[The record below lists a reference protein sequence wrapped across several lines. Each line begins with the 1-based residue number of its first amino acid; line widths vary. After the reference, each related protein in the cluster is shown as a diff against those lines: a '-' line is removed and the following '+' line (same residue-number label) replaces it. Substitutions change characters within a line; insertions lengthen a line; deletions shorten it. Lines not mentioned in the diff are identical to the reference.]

1 MEPREIADLLPESPG
16 VYLFKDAGG
25 NVLYVGKAASLRS
38 RVRSYFLE
46 SSWVNAKTGSLAR
59 EIADLETIL
68 VGNEREA
75 LALEHN
81 LIKQY
86 RPKFNVMLRDD
97 KTYPYI
103 KFTAA
108 EKYPRVYFT
117 RRIKKDGS
125 LYFGPYFPAG
135 LARRIL
141 HFVHKRF
148 LVPSCSVD
156 LTRSHPRP
164 CLQYYIKR
172 CLGPCVTG
180 LTTDERYAE
189 AARDVRLFLEG
200 RRHDLIK
207 SLEVR
212 MTAAAE
218 KEQFEQAASYRDLL
232 RTLEDIEERQ
242 RIAAAQG
249 DDTDVLAYYAE
260 PPLVAANLFHLRGGR
275 VVDRREF
282 YWEDLEEFDPQEFV
296 PSLLKQLYMEAEYL
310 PKAIHVPIDFED
322 RELLEETLAER
333 AGHKVE
339 IFTPQRGSKRSFL
352 DLVESN
358 AKHSFEQRFRVLK
371 PSSKAIGEAL
381 QNALN
386 LPEEPHRI
394 ESFDISHI
402 QGTDTVA
409 SMVVWENGRMKK
421 SDYRKFIIRGDEGR
435 GDGGRGENS
444 NNPFPIVSSPIGPLP
459 ISKNDDF
466 ASMREAVT
474 RRYRRLQEEKKPLP
488 SLILIDGG
496 IGQLHAAAQAL
507 DALQIIN
514 QPLASIA
521 KKEEILYVFGQEDEP
536 IVLEHHSPVLHLIQQ
551 IRDETHRFAV
561 TFHRQRRAARQTK
574 SALDGI
580 PGIGPRTAQKL
591 LREFGSVSNVR
602 RASLDK
608 LSQVIPRKTAEKL
621 FEQLGALK
629 SPETHN
635 DHGVNQTK

>member
-16 VYLFKDAGG
+16 VYLFKDAAGH
-25 NVLYVGKAASLRS
+25 VLYVGKAASLRS

-86 RPKFNVMLRDD
+86 RPKFNVVLRDD

-148 LVPSCSVD
+148 LVPSCTVD

-172 CLGPCVTG
+172 CLGPCVAG

-200 RRHDLIK
+200 RRHDLMK
-207 SLEVR
+207 SLEAR
-212 MTAAAE
+212 MMAAAE
-218 KEQFEQAASYRDLL
+218 KEQFEQAAAYRDLL

-282 YWEDLEEFDPQEFV
+282 YWEDLEDFDPQEFV
-296 PSLLKQLYMEAEYL
+296 PSLLKQLYLEADYL

-339 IFTPQRGSKRSFL
+339 IFTPQRGNKRSFL

-381 QNALN
+381 QSALN
-386 LPEEPHRI
+386 LPEEPRRI

-435 GDGGRGENS
+435 GEDS
-444 NNPFPIVSSPIGPLP
+444 NNPLPIVPSPIAAFP

-466 ASMREAVT
+466 SSVREAVT

-507 DALQIIN
+507 DSLQIIN

-574 SALDGI
+574 SALDAI

-591 LREFGSVSNVR
+591 LREFGSVTNVR
-602 RASLDK
+602 RAGVEK
-608 LSQVIPRKTAEKL
+608 LSEIIPRKTAEKL
-621 FEQLGALK
+621 FQQLGALK
-629 SPETHN
+629 SADKHSNHEDNRTE
-635 DHGVNQTK
+635 

>member
-1 MEPREIADLLPESPG
+1 MEPREKAAQLPESPG
-16 VYLFKDAGG
+16 VYLFKDAGET
-25 NVLYVGKAASLRS
+25 VLYVGKARNLRG
-38 RVRSYFLE
+38 RVRSYFIE
-46 SSWVNAKTGSLAR
+46 SRWIDAKTGSLAR
-59 EIADLETIL
+59 EIADLETIV

-81 LIKQY
+81 LIKKY
-86 RPKFNVMLRDD
+86 RPKFNVLLRDD

-141 HFVHKRF
+141 HFIHKRF
-148 LVPSCSVD
+148 MVPSCAVD
-156 LTRSHPRP
+156 LTRNHPRP

-172 CLGPCVTG
+172 CLGPCVCG
-180 LTTDERYAE
+180 LTSDERYAE
-189 AARDVRLFLEG
+189 AARDARMFLEG
-200 RRHDLIK
+200 RRHDLMK
-207 SLEVR
+207 SLEAR
-212 MTAAAE
+212 MSAAAE
-218 KEQFEQAASYRDLL
+218 NELFEQAAAYRDLL

-249 DDTDVLAYYAE
+249 DDTDVFAYYAE
-260 PPLVAANLFHLRGGR
+260 APLVAANLFHLRGGR

-282 YWEDLEEFDPQEFV
+282 YWEDLEEFDPKEFV
-296 PSLLKQLYMEAEYL
+296 PSVLKQLYLEAEYL
-310 PKAIHVPIDFED
+310 PKAIHVSEDFEE
-322 RELLEETLAER
+322 RGLLEETLTEH

-339 IFTPQRGSKRSFL
+339 IFTPQRGSKRAFL
-352 DLVESN
+352 DLVDNN

-371 PSSKAIGEAL
+371 PTSKAIGEAL

-386 LPEEPHRI
+386 LLEEPKRI

-421 SDYRKFIIRGDEGR
+421 SDYRKFIIH
-435 GDGGRGENS
+435 GDGGNGA
-444 NNPFPIVSSPIGPLP
+444 LP
-459 ISKNDDF
+459 RLNDDF
-466 ASMREAVT
+466 SSMGEAVT
-474 RRYRRLQEEKKPLP
+474 RRYRRLQEEKRALP

-507 DALQIIN
+507 ESLQIIN
-514 QPLASIA
+514 QAVASIA
-521 KKEEILYVFGQEDEP
+521 KKEEILFVLGQEDEP
-536 IVLEHHSPVLHLIQQ
+536 ITLERHSPVLHLIQQ

-561 TFHRQRRAARQTK
+561 TFHRQRRGKRQTH
-574 SALDGI
+574 SVLNDI
-580 PGIGPRTAQKL
+580 PGVGPRTAQKL
-591 LREFGSVSNVR
+591 LKEFGSVAKIRQAGVE
-602 RASLDK
+602 K
-608 LSQVIPRKTAEKL
+608 LSEIISRKSAEKIL
-621 FEQLGALK
+621 AGLEHPDKQ
-629 SPETHN
+629 
-635 DHGVNQTK
+635 

>member
-1 MEPREIADLLPESPG
+1 MEPREIAALLPESPG
-16 VYLFKDAGG
+16 VYLFKDAAGT
-25 NVLYVGKAASLRS
+25 VLYVGKAASLRS

-148 LVPSCSVD
+148 LVPSCTVD

-207 SLEVR
+207 SLEAR
-212 MTAAAE
+212 MMAAAE
-218 KEQFEQAASYRDLL
+218 KEQFEQAAAYRDLL

-242 RIAAAQG
+242 RIAATQG

-282 YWEDLEEFDPQEFV
+282 YWEDLEEFDPHEFV
-296 PSLLKQLYMEAEYL
+296 PSLLKQLYLEADYL

-333 AGHKVE
+333 AGHRVE

-386 LPEEPHRI
+386 LAEEPHRI

-421 SDYRKFIIRGDEGR
+421 SDYRKFIIRGDEGPAE
-435 GDGGRGENS
+435 DSNS
-444 NNPFPIVSSPIGPLP
+444 ALP
-459 ISKNDDF
+459 ISVLPDAALKIWKNDDF

-507 DALQIIN
+507 DSLQIIN

-561 TFHRQRRAARQTK
+561 AFHRQRRAAHQTK
-574 SALDGI
+574 SALTDI
-580 PGIGPRTAQKL
+580 PGIGPRTARKL
-591 LREFGSVSNVR
+591 LREFGSVTNVR
-602 RASLDK
+602 RAGLEK
-608 LSQVIPRKTAEKL
+608 LSQMIPRKTAEKL
-621 FEQLGALK
+621 FETLGVLQ
-629 SPETHN
+629 SRDN
-635 DHGVNQTK
+635 HGDNQTE

>member
-1 MEPREIADLLPESPG
+1 MEPREKAAQLPESPG

-25 NVLYVGKAASLRS
+25 TVVYVGKARNLRS

-46 SSWVNAKTGSLAR
+46 SRWIDAKTGSLAR
-59 EIADLETIL
+59 EIAELETIL

-86 RPKFNVMLRDD
+86 RPKFNVVLRDD
-97 KTYPYI
+97 NTYPYI

-125 LYFGPYFPAG
+125 LYFGPYFPAS

-148 LVPSCSVD
+148 LVPSCTVD

-172 CLGPCVTG
+172 CLGPCVAG
-180 LTTDERYAE
+180 LTTDDRYAE

-207 SLEVR
+207 SLEAR

-218 KEQFEQAASYRDLL
+218 KELFEQAAAYRDLL

-249 DDTDVLAYYAE
+249 DDTDVLAYHAE
-260 PPLVAANLFHLRGGR
+260 PPLVAADLFHLRGGR

-282 YWEDLEEFDPQEFV
+282 YWEELEEFDPREFV
-296 PSLLKQLYMEAEYL
+296 PSLLKQLYLEAEYL
-310 PKAIHVPIDFED
+310 PKAIHVSADFDD

-339 IFTPQRGSKRSFL
+339 IFTPQRGTKRAFL

-371 PSSKAIGEAL
+371 PTSKAIGEAL
-381 QNALN
+381 QNGLN
-386 LPEEPHRI
+386 LVEEPRRI

-421 SDYRKFIIRGDEGR
+421 SDYRKFIIRGEEGR
-435 GDGGRGENS
+435 GEEARNG
-444 NNPFPIVSSPIGPLP
+444 NPLRQ
-459 ISKNDDF
+459 NDDF

-474 RRYRRLQEEKKPLP
+474 RRYRRLQEEKKELP
-488 SLILIDGG
+488 GLVLIDGG
-496 IGQLHAAAQAL
+496 IGQLHAAAQAFES
-507 DALQIIN
+507 LQIIN
-514 QPLASIA
+514 QPVASIA
-521 KKEEILYVFGQEDEP
+521 KKEEILYVLGQEDEP
-536 IVLEHHSPVLHLIQQ
+536 IVLERHSPVLHLIQQ

-561 TFHRQRRAARQTK
+561 TFHRQRRGKRQTQT
-574 SALDGI
+574 ALNEI
-580 PGIGPRTAQKL
+580 PGVGEKTAQKL
-591 LREFGSVSNVR
+591 LKEFGSIANIQ
-602 RASLDK
+602 RAGLEK
-608 LSQVIPRKTAEKL
+608 LSTVVSRKSAEKIL
-621 FEQLGALK
+621 SQL
-629 SPETHN
+629 N
-635 DHGVNQTK
+635 DSKAQ

>member
-1 MEPREIADLLPESPG
+1 MEPREKAAQLPESPG

-25 NVLYVGKAASLRS
+25 AVLYVGKARNLRN

-46 SSWVNAKTGSLAR
+46 SRWIDAKTGSLAR
-59 EIADLETIL
+59 EIADLETIV

-86 RPKFNVMLRDD
+86 RPKFNVVLRDD

-125 LYFGPYFPAG
+125 LYFGPYFPSS

-148 LVPSCSVD
+148 LVPSCTVD

-172 CLGPCVTG
+172 CLGPCVAG
-180 LTTDERYAE
+180 LTTDDRYAE

-207 SLEVR
+207 SLEER
-212 MTAAAE
+212 MGAAAE
-218 KEQFEQAASYRDLL
+218 KELFEQAAAYRDLL

-260 PPLVAANLFHLRGGR
+260 PPLVAADLFHLRGGR

-282 YWEDLEEFDPQEFV
+282 YWEELEEFDPQEFV
-296 PSLLKQLYMEAEYL
+296 PSLLKQLYLEAEYL
-310 PKAIHVPIDFED
+310 PKAIHVSADFED
-322 RELLEETLAER
+322 RELLEATLTER

-339 IFTPQRGSKRSFL
+339 IFTPQRGTKRAFL

-371 PSSKAIGEAL
+371 PTSKAIGEAL

-386 LPEEPHRI
+386 LAEEPRRI

-409 SMVVWENGRMKK
+409 SMVVWEKGRMKK

-435 GDGGRGENS
+435 GEEGANGHVPGQ
-444 NNPFPIVSSPIGPLP
+444 
-459 ISKNDDF
+459 NDDF
-466 ASMREAVT
+466 ASMREAVG
-474 RRYRRLQEEKKPLP
+474 RRYRRLQEEKKEFPG
-488 SLILIDGG
+488 LILIDGG

-507 DALQIIN
+507 ESLQIIN
-514 QPLASIA
+514 QPVASIA
-521 KKEEILYVFGQEDEP
+521 KKEEILYVLGQEDEP
-536 IVLEHHSPVLHLIQQ
+536 IVLERHSPVLHLIQQ
-551 IRDETHRFAV
+551 IRDEAHRFAV
-561 TFHRQRRAARQTK
+561 AFHRLRRGNRQTQT
-574 SALDGI
+574 ALSEI
-580 PGIGPRTAQKL
+580 PGVGVKTAQKL
-591 LREFGSVSNVR
+591 LKEFGSVANIR
-602 RASLDK
+602 RAGLEK
-608 LSQVIPRKTAEKL
+608 LSSVISRKSAEKIL
-621 FEQLGALK
+621 SQLGD
-629 SPETHN
+629 TN
-635 DHGVNQTK
+635 TR